1 MQEAG
6 IIDDDELNDRL
17 VKPIK
22 PGCIL
27 HALVDSCHS
36 ETVLDLEFVAQTP
49 FRECDWRNEGSKCV
63 VVLLRMCPAAC
74 LLVMQLHVGSTLANG
89 AWSVESR
96 HAVFMLMA
104 AMHCTRRNHD
114 DCISCA
120 LRELSRASPDAC
132 AARLTAHCRRAEY
145 TKARLAG
152 SRCTSRHAKTGRL
165 LRRA

>member
-36 ETVLDLEFVAQTP
+36 ETVLDLEFVAQAP

-63 VVLLRMCPAAC
+63 VVLLRMCPACMLAC
-74 LLVMQLHVGSTLANG
+74 
-89 AWSVESR
+89 
-96 HAVFMLMA
+96 HATA
-104 AMHCTRRNHD
+104 CWKHIGRAMV
-114 DCISCA
+114 
-120 LRELSRASPDAC
+120 L
-132 AARLTAHCRRAEY
+132 
-145 TKARLAG
+145 G
-152 SRCTSRHAKTGRL
+152 V
-165 LRRA
+165 